1 MAKNMDQSCCTHI
14 TDLAGL
20 CKVESIITIDGRGQM
35 VLPKETRD
43 RAGIMAGDKLAVVTW
58 SKGDKVCCISLIKAE
73 ELSGMVKG
81 FLGPLAALAQ
91 E

>member
-1 MAKNMDQSCCTHI
+1 MAKNKDQTCCTPL
-14 TDLAGL
+14 TDLAGF
-20 CKVESIITIDGRGQM
+20 CQVESIITIDARGQM

-43 RAGIMAGDKLAVVTW
+43 KAGILAGDKLAVVTW
-58 SKGDKVCCISLIKAE
+58 SKGDKICCISLIKAE
-73 ELSGMVKG
+73 ELSAMVKG